1 VPAPDLAHIA
11 VPDAVFTVFLIS
23 RPLHATNSAC
33 SGDRELMITYPLPWP
48 LLTRR
53 SALAGLVAASASAGE
68 ARAQPVADLWQRW
81 SAHDEASKAVVNH
94 NAWGAF
100 LKRYAESGPDGV
112 VRLPYARVA
121 AEDRQ
126 RLAAYVAALER
137 VPVGA
142 LHRAEQLPYWINLY
156 NAVTVRLVLQHHP
169 VKSIRDIRLGGSITA
184 AFFGGPWDA
193 KLLRI
198 EGERVSLN
206 DIEHRILRPIW
217 RDPRLHY
224 VVNCASTS
232 CPALQTAPLAAA
244 TTLDVMDRAARA
256 YVNGAYGVRRQDDRI
271 WLSSIYRW
279 FRADFGGSDA
289 AVLAHLARYATADLA
304 AALARGVRIENH
316 FYDWSL
322 NDRP

>member
-1 VPAPDLAHIA
+1 
-11 VPDAVFTVFLIS
+11 
-23 RPLHATNSAC
+23 
-33 SGDRELMITYPLPWP
+33 MITHPPPWP

-53 SALAGLVAASASAGE
+53 SVLAGLAVAGSPARE
-68 ARAQPVADLWQRW
+68 ARAQPVADLWPRW
-81 SAHDEASKAVVNH
+81 SAHDEASKAVVDH
-94 NAWGAF
+94 HVWGAF
-100 LKRYAESGPDGV
+100 LKRYAESSPDGV
-112 VRLPYARVA
+112 VRLPYARVT

-126 RLAAYVAALER
+126 GLAAYVATLER
-137 VPVGA
+137 APVAA
-142 LHRAEQLPYWINLY
+142 LRRAEQLPYWINLY
-156 NAVTVRLVLQHHP
+156 NAVTVRLVLEHYP
-169 VKSIRDIRLGGSITA
+169 VKSIRDIRLGGSIA
-184 AFFGGPWDA
+184 ASFFGGPWDA

-232 CPALQTAPLAAA
+232 CPALHTAPLTAA

-256 YVNGAYGVRRQDDRI
+256 YVNGSYGVRRQDDRI

-279 FRADFGGSDA
+279 FRVDFGGTDA

-304 AALARGVRIENH
+304 AALARGVRIQSD